1 MKKFLYVL
9 VVGVLVFLLTGCGG
23 GGGGGPSG
31 PTVSILSPTNNAT
44 VSGTI
49 TIEAT
54 ATSSI
59 GVRLVEFYVDDNK
72 VGEVAS
78 PPYTYSWNADTFP
91 YGTKHSIYA
100 RAQDNAG
107 NWGSSP
113 KISITIGDSQ
123 APQITLTS
131 PQSNIVPVSALI
143 PIRVSI
149 QDRGKKTKAPSGI
162 QKVEFFV
169 DGNKLG
175 EVPGN
180 SQTSGTFEC
189 PNLWDTSGLKHNT
202 THTITVKATD
212 NVGLVGESTFQ
223 VTANAEWTI
232 LIYADAHTNPGEGDL
247 HQDLQIHLNDLQSNL
262 TSTQG
267 INVVVLAGAN
277 PDYVFYYHNGTFDP
291 VVALSQPI
299 NFGDPNNLASFLNAG
314 IQSYPAKKYLFL
326 LWDHGSGWRKRS
338 AKRDICFDEYYS
350 NDALD
355 LSELKQAFQTAVN
368 LLGRKIDV
376 VVLNACLMGTI
387 EVDYQLKDL
396 VDYLVSSEASMWDAP
411 LWGESLKKLVS
422 NPGMSPRDLAITI
435 ADTFYNQ
442 AYKAYQSGVLQG
454 GATIAAKDPSMID
467 KIADDIYYFAH
478 YLRDCV
484 PSYAQAIMNLR
495 DNTTK
500 FSPFSN
506 GSPYYIDLYEFASL
520 VANNTTY
527 DALKTAAQ
535 NLTHDIDT
543 SLIYCKYFGFNC
555 AKGYSIW
562 FPRLNEF
569 DQDSANKYL
578 DLDFAKSTSGTE
590 WRYFLYD
597 ELNALSS
604 SSLGKEAR
612 GKTRS
617 IHR

>member
-9 VVGVLVFLLTGCGG
+9 VVGVLVSLLAGCGG
-23 GGGGGPSG
+23 GGGGGASG
-31 PTVSILSPTNNAT
+31 PTVSILSPINNAT
-44 VSGTI
+44 VSGTT

-54 ATSSI
+54 ATSNI
-59 GVRLVEFYVDDNK
+59 GVRLVEFYVDNNK
-72 VGEVAS
+72 VGEDTS
-78 PPYTYSWNADTFP
+78 PPYTCSWNADTFP
-91 YGTKHSIYA
+91 YGTEHSIHA

-113 KISITIGDSQ
+113 KINVTIGDSQ
-123 APQITLTS
+123 APQITLIS
-131 PQSNIVPVSALI
+131 PQANIVPVSALI

-180 SQTSGTFEC
+180 SQTSGIFEC

-202 THTITVKATD
+202 THTILVRATD

-232 LIYADAHTNPGEGDL
+232 FIYADAHNDL
-247 HQDLQIHLNDLQSNL
+247 LQNLLIHLKDLQSNL

-267 INVVVLAGAN
+267 INVVVLAGGVS
-277 PDYVFYYHNGTFDP
+277 DYFYYFHNGTYSEE
-291 VVALSQPI
+291 ALPQPI
-299 NFGDPNNLASFLNAG
+299 NFGDPNNLGSSLKAV
-314 IQSYPAKKYLFL
+314 IQNFPAKKYLL
-326 LWDHGSGWRKRS
+326 LIWDHGSGWRKKT
-338 AKRDICFDEYYS
+338 AKRDICFDEYF
-350 NDALD
+350 NDSLD
-355 LSELKQAFQTAVN
+355 LPELKQAFQTAVN
-368 LLGRKIDV
+368 ILGRKIDV
-376 VVLNACLMGTI
+376 VVLNACVMGTI

-396 VDYLVSSEASMWDAP
+396 VDYLVSSEASMPDAP

-422 NPGMSPRDLAITI
+422 NPGMSPRDLAITV

-442 AYKAYQSGVLQG
+442 AYEAYQSGLLKE
-454 GATIAAKDPSMID
+454 GATISAKDLSMID
-467 KIADDIYYFAH
+467 KIAEDIYYFAH

-484 PSYAQAIMNLR
+484 PSSAQAIMNLR
-495 DNTTK
+495 DNTTN
-500 FSPFSN
+500 FSPYEN
-506 GSPYYIDLYEFASL
+506 LPPYYIDLYEFAHL
-520 VANNTTY
+520 VANNTSY

-535 NLTHDIDT
+535 NLMHDIDA
-543 SLIYCKYFGFNC
+543 SLLYCKFFGFSC

-562 FPRLNEF
+562 FPHYGDVVN
-569 DQDSANKYL
+569 DQDALSKWL
-578 DLDFAKSTSGTE
+578 QLDFAQSTGGKE
-590 WRYFLYD
+590 WYQFLYD
-597 ELNALSS
+597 ELTTYP
-604 SSLGKEAR
+604 LGKEAR
-612 GKTRS
+612 GKTRL

>member
-1 MKKFLYVL
+1 MKKYLYVL
-9 VVGVLVFLLTGCGG
+9 VVGVLVFLLAGCGG

-31 PTVSILSPTNNAT
+31 PTVSILSPANNAT

-59 GVRLVEFYVDDNK
+59 GVRLVEFYVDNNK
-72 VGEVAS
+72 VGEVTS
-78 PPYTYSWNADTFP
+78 SPYTCSWNADTFP

-107 NWGSSP
+107 NWGSSL

-131 PQSNIVPVSALI
+131 PQTNIVPVSALI

-175 EVPGN
+175 EVAGN

-189 PNLWDTSGLKHNT
+189 PNLWDTSGLKHST

-232 LIYADAHTNPGEGDL
+232 LIYADAHTNPGETDL
-247 HQDLQIHLNDLQSNL
+247 HQALQNHLNDLQSNL

-277 PDYVFYYHNGTFDP
+277 PDYIYYFHNGTYNVNP
-291 VVALSQPI
+291 LSQPI
-299 NFGDPNNLASFLNAG
+299 NFGDPSSLANFLNWG
-314 IQSYPAKKYLFL
+314 IQNYPAKKYLLL

-338 AKRDICFDEYYS
+338 AKRDICFDDYFGNS
-350 NDALD
+350 SLT
-355 LSELKQAFQTAVN
+355 LPELKQAFQNAVN

-396 VDYLVSSEASMWDAP
+396 VDYLVSSEASMPDAP

-442 AYKAYQSGVLQG
+442 AYKAYQSGLLQE
-454 GATIAAKDPSMID
+454 GATIAVKDPSIID

-484 PSYAQAIMNLR
+484 QSDAQVIMNIR

-500 FSPFSN
+500 FAPYSN
-506 GSPYYIDLYEFASL
+506 FPPYYIDLYEFAD
-520 VANNTTY
+520 VIAKNATY

-578 DLDFAKSTSGTE
+578 ALDFAKSTSGTE
-590 WRYFLYD
+590 WRRFLAE
-597 ELNALSS
+597 ELQAYP
-604 SSLGKEAR
+604 LGKEAR